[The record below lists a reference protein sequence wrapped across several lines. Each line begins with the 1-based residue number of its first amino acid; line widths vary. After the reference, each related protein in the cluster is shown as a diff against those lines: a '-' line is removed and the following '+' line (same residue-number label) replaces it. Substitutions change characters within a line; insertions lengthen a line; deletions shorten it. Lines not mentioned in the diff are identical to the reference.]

1 MKILKQLLFFLILI
15 FLAFSF
21 IQFIKPFIKEPPLK
35 GFFQLKEKP
44 SLKYFTW
51 HRWFSGE
58 FQKTFSDRMND
69 HVGFYNTLIR
79 INNQY
84 DYTLFGL
91 IHAKGFVQG
100 LDRYLYEEDYI
111 HEYTGDYFI
120 GQPVID
126 KKLSRL
132 KSVQDSLRAHNIPLL
147 LVYEPGKA
155 SFYPEY
161 IPRRFHP
168 EWRSITNYQYFVQ
181 RSAELGVSNLDLNR
195 YFMQMK
201 DTSRYPLFPRY
212 GMHWSLYGVTFAV
225 DTLVRRIEA
234 ETGKSLPKFTINS
247 ISTSR
252 VPWGTDN
259 DIGELLNLVCPLAPT
274 EGAYPEVVF
283 PPIPEKQNLTVL
295 IIADS
300 YYLNIVEDYG
310 RRLFKEQEY
319 WYYNNK
325 RYPYQNNNPPAYVDK
340 IDLLAQLKKFDLIL
354 LMSSEINLHCGF
366 WNFADEAW
374 AAFHP
379 GYQDPHLYRIENQI
393 RNDREWFGFMVN
405 KARQQKK
412 ALDAMIRED
421 AAYMF
426 YSNFSTLEN
435 KGYHDSIDY
444 LIMNIRNSA
453 EWLALVEKKAV
464 DQQVPLD
471 TMLLRDAVYTYEQS
485 KKNH

>member
-1 MKILKQLLFFLILI
+1 
-15 FLAFSF
+15 
-21 IQFIKPFIKEPPLK
+21 
-35 GFFQLKEKP
+35 
-44 SLKYFTW
+44 
-51 HRWFSGE
+51 
-58 FQKTFSDRMND
+58 MND

-325 RYPYQNNNPPAYVDK
+325 LYPYQNNNPPAYVDK
-340 IDLLAQLKKFDLIL
+340 NDLLAKLKKFDLIL

-379 GYQDPHLYRIENQI
+379 GYQDP
-393 RNDREWFGFMVN
+393 
-405 KARQQKK
+405 
-412 ALDAMIRED
+412 
-421 AAYMF
+421 
-426 YSNFSTLEN
+426 
-435 KGYHDSIDY
+435 
-444 LIMNIRNSA
+444 
-453 EWLALVEKKAV
+453 
-464 DQQVPLD
+464 
-471 TMLLRDAVYTYEQS
+471 
-485 KKNH
+485 